1 MCKQH
6 TPKNCCAHLASADD
20 VRKRINSSWIGE
32 SVALQI
38 SVAFLALC
46 SFSSKYSDKLSAMK
60 AWFTLYFCVL
70 PSTNESLQTAVSV
83 DRQLRTE
90 DLCLGAGI
98 PYSPH
103 TASSRKR
110 RNKAVLLQE
119 TLCVFQLFTALMRAE
134 VSTVISSISGVVL

>member
-1 MCKQH
+1 MCKEH

-46 SFSSKYSDKLSAMK
+46 SFSNKYSDKLSAMK

-90 DLCLGAGI
+90 DLCARVQAFPTHPI
-98 PYSPH
+98 
-103 TASSRKR
+103 
-110 RNKAVLLQE
+110 LLQ
-119 TLCVFQLFTALMRAE
+119 AE
-134 VSTVISSISGVVL
+134 KEGIKQCYSRRPYVSFSYSLLL